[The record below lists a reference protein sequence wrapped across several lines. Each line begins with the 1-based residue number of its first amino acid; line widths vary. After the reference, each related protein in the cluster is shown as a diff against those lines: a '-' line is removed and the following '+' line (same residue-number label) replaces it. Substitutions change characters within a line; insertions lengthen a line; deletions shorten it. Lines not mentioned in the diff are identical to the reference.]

1 MRFSESAILAASI
14 EDSFD
19 YVTDQA
25 KLAEWNDHVQSA
37 EVIGD
42 EPVRV
47 GSVLR
52 QHRRRGNKE
61 FDLTFEVIEHDRPHR
76 HTVKG
81 AVFGVQTLMTF
92 EFTNQATG
100 TLISQTAEVSGK
112 GLRAPLARVVAK
124 EMRKSVVTGLE
135 QLRSRLEGA

>member
-1 MRFSESAILAASI
+1 MRFSESAILAASV

-19 YVTDQA
+19 YMTDQA
-25 KLAEWNDHVQSA
+25 MLAEWNDHVQSA
-37 EVIGD
+37 EVIGG

-47 GSVLR
+47 GSLLR

-81 AVFGVQTLMTF
+81 AVFGVETLMTF

-100 TLISQTAEVSGK
+100 TLITQTAEVSGK
-112 GLRAPLARVVAK
+112 GLRAPLARAVAK

>member
-1 MRFSESAILAASI
+1 MRFSESAILAASV

-37 EVIGD
+37 EVIGG

-47 GSVLR
+47 GSLLR
-52 QHRRRGNKE
+52 QHRRRGNRE

-76 HTVKG
+76 HTVKR
-81 AVFGVQTLMTF
+81 AVFGVETLMTF

-100 TLISQTAEVSGK
+100 TLITQTAEVSGK
-112 GLRAPLARVVAK
+112 GLRACSAGARSGQGDAQV
-124 EMRKSVVTGLE
+124 GCY
-135 QLRSRLEGA
+135 RS

>member
-1 MRFSESAILAASI
+1 MRFSESAILAASV

-37 EVIGD
+37 EVIGG

-47 GSVLR
+47 GSLLR
-52 QHRRRGNKE
+52 QHRRRGNRE
-61 FDLTFEVIEHDRPHR
+61 FDLTFEVIEHDRPHW

-81 AVFGVQTLMTF
+81 AVFGVETLMTF

-100 TLISQTAEVSGK
+100 TRITQTAEVSGK

>member
-1 MRFSESAILAASI
+1 MRFSESAILAASV

-19 YVTDQA
+19 YVTAQA

-37 EVIGD
+37 EVIGG

-47 GSVLR
+47 GSLLR
-52 QHRRRGNKE
+52 QHRRRGNRE

-81 AVFGVQTLMTF
+81 AVFGVETLMTSSSP
-92 EFTNQATG
+92 T
-100 TLISQTAEVSGK
+100 K
-112 GLRAPLARVVAK
+112 RRAR
-124 EMRKSVVTGLE
+124 
-135 QLRSRLEGA
+135 

>member
-1 MRFSESAILAASI
+1 MRFSESAILAASV

-37 EVIGD
+37 EVIGG

-47 GSVLR
+47 GSLLR
-52 QHRRRGNKE
+52 QHRRRGNRE

-81 AVFGVQTLMTF
+81 AVFGVETLMTF

-100 TLISQTAEVSGK
+100 TLITQTAEVSGK

>member
-1 MRFSESAILAASI
+1 MRFSEATVVAASV

-37 EVIGD
+37 EVLGD

-52 QHRRRGNKE
+52 QHRQRGNKQ
-61 FDLTFEVIEHDRPHR
+61 FDLTFEVVDHDRPNR
-76 HTVKG
+76 HAVKG
-81 AVFGVQTLMTF
+81 TVFGVETLMTF
-92 EFTNQATG
+92 EFAPQETG
-100 TLISQTAEVSGK
+100 TLITQTAEVTGN
-112 GLRAPLARVVAK
+112 GLRSLLARVVAK
-124 EMRKSVVTGLE
+124 EMRKSVLTGLD
-135 QLRSRLEGA
+135 QLRSRLAA